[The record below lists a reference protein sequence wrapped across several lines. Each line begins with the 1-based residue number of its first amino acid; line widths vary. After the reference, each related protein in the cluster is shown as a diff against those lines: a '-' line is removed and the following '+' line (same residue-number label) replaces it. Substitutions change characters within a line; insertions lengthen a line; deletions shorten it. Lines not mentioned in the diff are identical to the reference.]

1 MHFRMRLPK
10 SRRLGELPQFFKAL
24 SDPTRL
30 RLLNLLSEGEV
41 CVCFLSDGLR
51 LVQPKISRH
60 LAYLKKAGLV
70 QARREGKWMHY
81 AWARTADPV
90 TRSLMDGL
98 RDWMAKDE
106 AMVKERSALKRI
118 CC

>member
-1 MHFRMRLPK
+1 MRPPT
-10 SRRLGELPQFFKAL
+10 SRRLKELPLVFKAL

-30 RLLNLLSEGEV
+30 RVLNLLSEGEV
-41 CVCFLSDGLR
+41 CVCFLCDVLR

-70 QARREGKWMHY
+70 QVRREGKWMHY
-81 AWARTADPV
+81 AWTPPADPV
-90 TRSLMDGL
+90 MRSLMDGL

-106 AMVKERSALKRI
+106 AMTRERSALQKI